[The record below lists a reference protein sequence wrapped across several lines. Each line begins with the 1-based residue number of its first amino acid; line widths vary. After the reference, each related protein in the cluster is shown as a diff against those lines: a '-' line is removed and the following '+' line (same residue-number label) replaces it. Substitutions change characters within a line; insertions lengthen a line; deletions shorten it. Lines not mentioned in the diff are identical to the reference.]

1 MPPRMHGLMPAA
13 IFAAQGVGPAP
24 ASVPPLCQGADGM
37 PESFARYV
45 FARGKIVGMAEAGAR
60 RVDIAK
66 QVLNTDGQPG
76 HLRAVDAILAHAR
89 ADPACAGTNSSAG
102 GRRRELSPSEET
114 QLQRFLEAE
123 VGVSR
128 VTIPFC
134 RKRLPFLRRLSEES
148 VRLALR
154 RLGLA
159 WRLRRC
165 RTAVLKKHLSSR
177 VAYCR
182 WVLRQPQSE
191 LNRWAYI
198 DGTTFYLA
206 GTEA

>member
-1 MPPRMHGLMPAA
+1 M
-13 IFAAQGVGPAP
+13 
-24 ASVPPLCQGADGM
+24 
-37 PESFARYV
+37 
-45 FARGKIVGMAEAGAR
+45 
-60 RVDIAK
+60 
-66 QVLNTDGQPG
+66 
-76 HLRAVDAILAHAR
+76 
-89 ADPACAGTNSSAG
+89 
-102 GRRRELSPSEET
+102 
-114 QLQRFLEAE
+114 
-123 VGVSR
+123 
-128 VTIPFC
+128 
-134 RKRLPFLRRLSEES
+134 
-148 VRLALR
+148 RLALR

-165 RTAVLKKHLSSR
+165 KTAVLKKHRSSR

>member
-1 MPPRMHGLMPAA
+1 MPYLRMR
-13 IFAAQGVGPAP
+13 
-24 ASVPPLCQGADGM
+24 VPILRARARTVRPVAGA
-37 PESFARYV
+37 ESF
-45 FARGKIVGMAEAGAR
+45 R
-60 RVDIAK
+60 RPK
-66 QVLNTDGQPG
+66 NPS
-76 HLRAVDAILAHAR
+76 
-89 ADPACAGTNSSAG
+89 CSA
-102 GRRRELSPSEET
+102 SW
-114 QLQRFLEAE
+114 EAE

-134 RKRLPFLRRLSEES
+134 RKRLAFLRRLSEES

-165 RTAVLKKHLSSR
+165 KTAVRNEHRSSR

-206 GTEA
+206 RTAALGRYCWRMANGQDSLADRNVGPSAYAKAQGQPIKIWGCSAVAGLSIMCCRRSTRRVAMM

>member
-1 MPPRMHGLMPAA
+1 MGSLGTCGLWMLYLRMRMPILRARARTVRPVA
-13 IFAAQGVGPAP
+13 
-24 ASVPPLCQGADGM
+24 GA
-37 PESFARYV
+37 ESF
-45 FARGKIVGMAEAGAR
+45 R
-60 RVDIAK
+60 RPK
-66 QVLNTDGQPG
+66 K
-76 HLRAVDAILAHAR
+76 
-89 ADPACAGTNSSAG
+89 
-102 GRRRELSPSEET
+102 PSW
-114 QLQRFLEAE
+114 QRFLEAE

-148 VRLALR
+148 GRLALR

-165 RTAVLKKHLSSR
+165 KTAVLKKHRSSR

-206 GTEA
+206 RTESEHTDKQRAALGRYCWRMANGQDSLADRNVGP

>member
-1 MPPRMHGLMPAA
+1 
-13 IFAAQGVGPAP
+13 
-24 ASVPPLCQGADGM
+24 
-37 PESFARYV
+37 
-45 FARGKIVGMAEAGAR
+45 MAEAGAR

-76 HLRAVDAILAHAR
+76 HLRAVDAILAHAH

-102 GRRRELSPSEET
+102 GRRRELSPSAEI

-148 VRLALR
+148 GRLALR

-165 RTAVLKKHLSSR
+165 NTAVLKKHRSSR

-182 WVLRQPQSE
+182 WVLPPPQSE

-206 GTEA
+206 RTEAESHG

>member
-1 MPPRMHGLMPAA
+1 M
-13 IFAAQGVGPAP
+13 
-24 ASVPPLCQGADGM
+24 
-37 PESFARYV
+37 
-45 FARGKIVGMAEAGAR
+45 
-60 RVDIAK
+60 
-66 QVLNTDGQPG
+66 GQPG
-76 HLRAVDAILAHAR
+76 NLRAVDAILAHAR
-89 ADPACAGTNSSAG
+89 ADPAYAGTNSSAG

-134 RKRLPFLRRLSEES
+134 RKRLPFLRRLFEES

-165 RTAVLKKHLSSR
+165 TTAVLKKHRSSR
-177 VAYCR
+177 VAMR
-182 WVLRQPQSE
+182 
-191 LNRWAYI
+191 
-198 DGTTFYLA
+198 
-206 GTEA
+206 